1 LGDLSLDVDEQG
13 NRPEAAPRDGARAGQ
28 QGNDMTETGAAQGL
42 AGKRILVVE
51 DEVIVAMLIEDILSD
66 QGATI
71 VGPAARVAKALELLG
86 EGDVDAAVL
95 DVNLAG
101 EMTTPVAEELR
112 RRGIPFAFAFATG
125 YGAAGLPDG
134 FASQPLLQKPFQ
146 EHDLNRVMA
155 EVIGA

>member
-1 LGDLSLDVDEQG
+1 
-13 NRPEAAPRDGARAGQ
+13 
-28 QGNDMTETGAAQGL
+28 MTDTEAAQGL

-71 VGPAARVAKALELLG
+71 VGPAARVAKALELLA
-86 EGDVDAAVL
+86 EDEVDAAVL

-112 RRGIPFAFAFATG
+112 RRGIPFAFATG
-125 YGAAGLPDG
+125 YGAAGVPEG
-134 FASQPLLQKPFQ
+134 FAGQPLLQKPFQ

-155 EVIGA
+155 EVLAR

>member
-1 LGDLSLDVDEQG
+1 
-13 NRPEAAPRDGARAGQ
+13 
-28 QGNDMTETGAAQGL
+28 MTDTGAAQGL

-71 VGPAARVAKALELLG
+71 VGPAARVAKALELVA
-86 EGDVDAAVL
+86 EGPLDGAVL

-112 RRGIPFAFAFATG
+112 RRGIPFAFATG
-125 YGAAGLPDG
+125 YGAAGLPEG
-134 FASQPLLQKPFQ
+134 FAGQPLLQKPFQ

-155 EVIGA
+155 EVIGG